1 MEHLYNKIANDLIT
15 DIRNNTLF
23 PGNKLPSIR
32 SMSQKYN
39 CSKSTV
45 EKAYSLLIKDHY
57 IYCKP
62 QSGYY
67 LIDNL
72 LTEKTDDN
80 GNIFDFSTG
89 NPNMSSFPLLDLQHC
104 LDRSIDTHRN
114 SSLNIGLDA
123 IDSLQSKLPEY
134 LSKFQIYTEKKNIF
148 VNMRI
153 LQMLSLLTEMPFP
166 NNKNKILIE
175 EPCYSFYI
183 RYLKNKNIPTITINR
198 DENGYDLKELR
209 RIFKYEDIKFFYLAP
224 RANNPLGTS
233 LDSNTKKYIC
243 ELADKYDVFI
253 VEDDYFG
260 DYIINSRNL
269 PLSSYS
275 FGEHTIYLKSF
286 SKLIPW
292 IRLGISVVP
301 DSLIDILKKHIKFA
315 YLSYYFSPSL
325 SSQATLDIYLKSN
338 LLDKH
343 TSFVKKSY
351 KTKLNAF
358 QKGLAS
364 LNNLGIKTLGNTTGF
379 YSMIIIPSSL
389 NEDIVIN
396 TLKKKGVL
404 VATGRSFFYD
414 TDHYIPSIRL
424 SFSNISYNEIIRGF
438 EIIYNTFN
446 YLLNK

>member
-1 MEHLYNKIANDLIT
+1 MEHLYVKIADDLINA
-15 DIRNNTLF
+15 IHNNTLF

-32 SMSQKYN
+32 STSEKYN

-45 EKAYSLLIKDHY
+45 EKAYSTLIKEHY

-72 LTEKTDDN
+72 LTEKADN
-80 GNIFDFSTG
+80 TSNIYDFSTG

-104 LDRSIDTHRN
+104 LNKSIDTHRN

-123 IDSLQSKLPEY
+123 IDSLQDILPEY
-134 LSKFQIYTEKKNIF
+134 LSKFQIYTQKRNIF
-148 VNMRI
+148 VNMGI

-183 RYLKNKNIPTITINR
+183 KYLKTKNISTITIKR
-198 DENGYDLKELR
+198 DESGYDLKELK
-209 RIFKYEDIKFFYLAP
+209 RIFKYEDIKFFYLTP

-233 LDSNTKKYIC
+233 LDSHTKKYIC

-301 DSLIDILKKHIKFA
+301 DSLIDTLKKHIKFA

-351 KTKLNAF
+351 KAKLTAF
-358 QKGLAS
+358 QKGLAA
-364 LNNLGIKTLGNTTGF
+364 LNTLGVNTIGDTTGF
-379 YSMIIIPSSL
+379 YSMIIIPPSL
-389 NEDIVIN
+389 NEDIIIN

-404 VATGRSFFYD
+404 VATGKSFYHNNS
-414 TDHYIPSIRL
+414 HYIPSIRL
-424 SFSNISYNEIIRGF
+424 SFANISYNEIIRGF
-438 EIIYNTFN
+438 EIIYDTFN